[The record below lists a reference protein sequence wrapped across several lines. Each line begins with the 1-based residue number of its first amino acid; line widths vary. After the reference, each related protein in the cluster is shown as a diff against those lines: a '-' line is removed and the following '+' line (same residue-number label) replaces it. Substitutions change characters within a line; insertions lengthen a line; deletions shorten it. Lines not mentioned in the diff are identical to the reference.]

1 MLKIMKTTAALILVV
16 LTAVLAS
23 CSENPGTTT
32 MKLILSTDAEST
44 SRTLVPADSSLMD
57 VTKYTITGTGPN
69 GKTFTKSTDSSSVS
83 IEGLVIGPWTVR
95 AKGLNRE
102 GTELVSGSA
111 TFNLTASAAAQTIVL
126 NSLVGTGTFSLV
138 LDWSLCDVLSPT
150 LDAYLT
156 GPDMDA

>member
-1 MLKIMKTTAALILVV
+1 MEENMLKIMKTTAALILVV

-83 IEGLVIGPWTVR
+83 IEGLIINHFIQ
-95 AKGLNRE
+95 KN
-102 GTELVSGSA
+102 
-111 TFNLTASAAAQTIVL
+111 
-126 NSLVGTGTFSLV
+126 
-138 LDWSLCDVLSPT
+138 
-150 LDAYLT
+150 
-156 GPDMDA
+156 

>member
-1 MLKIMKTTAALILVV
+1 MQKYLKTMAVLILVV

-32 MKLILSTDAEST
+32 MKLILSTDAGSS

-83 IEGLVIGPWTVR
+83 IEGLVIGSWTVQ

-111 TFNLTASAAAQTIVL
+111 TFTLTSSATPQTVVL
-126 NSLVGTGTFSLV
+126 NSLVGTGTFTLREV
-138 LDWSLCDVLSPT
+138 LPALPRLGAAPD
-150 LDAYLT
+150 DALRHLLRL
-156 GPDMDA
+156 